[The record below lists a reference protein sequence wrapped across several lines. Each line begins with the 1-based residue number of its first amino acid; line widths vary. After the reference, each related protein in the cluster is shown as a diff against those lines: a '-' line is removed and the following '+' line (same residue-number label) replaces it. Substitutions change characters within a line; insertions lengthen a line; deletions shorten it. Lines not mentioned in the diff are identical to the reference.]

1 MMKYWMTAER
11 ISYTLFRFTF
21 IHLQSFDP
29 VDLHQAQRQYL
40 SIYTHARRH
49 TYPPERFQLS
59 IQIIQTGEHVA
70 MCMPLI
76 RC

>member
-40 SIYTHARRH
+40 SIYTHTH
-49 TYPPERFQLS
+49 TRVGTHIHQKGSSYPYR
-59 IQIIQTGEHVA
+59 
-70 MCMPLI
+70 
-76 RC
+76 

>member
-40 SIYTHARRH
+40 SIYTHTH
-49 TYPPERFQLS
+49 T
-59 IQIIQTGEHVA
+59 HA
-70 MCMPLI
+70 
-76 RC
+76 

>member
-40 SIYTHARRH
+40 SIYTHTRVGTH
-49 TYPPERFQLS
+49 IHQKGSSYPYR
-59 IQIIQTGEHVA
+59 
-70 MCMPLI
+70 
-76 RC
+76 